1 MACTIVFYHDR
12 SAELLTLRLSNA
24 AGVMVNGTTPDEL
37 TESDP
42 TDQPLRYTALI
53 SEQLEGWLTVQI
65 FDSAGLLYTGR
76 VKVADD
82 DGIYL
87 IDDPAAS
94 VADIGEIT
102 VSDVTV
108 AHFSS
113 SALAQLAGRTIV
125 VSYTALID
133 NQLRPPIV
141 RGDTYSAAV
150 GNPIDLSNSDWPDL
164 PDGTTIQLQAKQQRT
179 GIGFQIDGSVVVAT
193 GAKVIRFQMTSEQT
207 ATFKAGTYTFG
218 IVATIPNA
226 KPVHLVLPE
235 ATLRVLNGIS

>member
-12 SAELLTLRLSNA
+12 SGELLTLRLSNA
-24 AGVMVNGTTPDEL
+24 AGDLVNGSEPDEL
-37 TESDP
+37 IEVDAEEK
-42 TDQPLRYTALI
+42 PLRYEAVV
-53 SEQLEGWLTVQI
+53 SEAIAGWFTVQI
-65 FDSAGLLYTGR
+65 SDARGLLYTGR
-76 VKVADD
+76 VNVSADE
-82 DGIYL
+82 GIYL
-87 IDDPAAS
+87 VDDPAMT
-94 VADIGEIT
+94 VADLGDI
-102 VSDVTV
+102 VVDNVTV
-108 AHFSS
+108 TQFST

-133 NQLRPPIV
+133 NQLQPPIV

-179 GIGFQIDGSVVVAT
+179 GVGFAIDGSVVVAT

-207 ATFKAGTYTFG
+207 TTFKAGTYTFG